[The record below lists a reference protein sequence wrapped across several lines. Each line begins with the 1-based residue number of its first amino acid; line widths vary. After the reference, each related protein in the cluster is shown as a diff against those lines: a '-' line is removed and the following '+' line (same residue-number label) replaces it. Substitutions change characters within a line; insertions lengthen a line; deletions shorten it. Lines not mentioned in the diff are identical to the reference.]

1 MDETQALILEPPED
15 PLSRA
20 INMWAGNTTRPET
33 WGREDKVKEKIAVI
47 NRFFSFIGKHPA
59 DVTPVDVDNWRRHL
73 EAEGQAITT
82 VYARISRKDK
92 P

>member
-1 MDETQALILEPPED
+1 MDETQALVLEPQED
-15 PLSRA
+15 PVSRA

-59 DVTPVDVDNWRRHL
+59 DVTTSMSIT
-73 EAEGQAITT
+73 GGAIL
-82 VYARISRKDK
+82 RRKDN